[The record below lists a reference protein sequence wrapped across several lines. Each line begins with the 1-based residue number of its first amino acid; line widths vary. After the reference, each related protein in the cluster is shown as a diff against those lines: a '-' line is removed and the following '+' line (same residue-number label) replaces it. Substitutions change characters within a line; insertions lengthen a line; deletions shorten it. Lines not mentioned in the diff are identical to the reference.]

1 MRIPTVSSS
10 PPTKGDCILI
20 NEQKYSSYG
29 YLEEKGA
36 DYCGKVRCKT
46 RWAPLEQYDERP
58 RTDCG
63 VILCSPGL
71 CWRQPSRMGARNLLP
86 GLAGAPSPPPPGN
99 SRPLLPHPTSAA
111 PDVANT
117 SVAEPPPSST
127 SAIFMFFFSF
137 FMLRLSS
144 SGRGAS
150 PCLFLSINSEVSALS
165 CSWDAKNEEQSHFL
179 GNISAQG
186 PGWLAT

>member
-1 MRIPTVSSS
+1 MS
-10 PPTKGDCILI
+10 PPTKGDCIQI
-20 NEQKYSSYG
+20 NEQKYNSYG

-36 DYCGKVRCKT
+36 DYCDKVHCKT
-46 RWAPLEQYDERP
+46 RWAPLEQYDEYP

-63 VILCSPGL
+63 VISCSPGL

-99 SRPLLPHPTSAA
+99 SWPLLPHPTSAA

-127 SAIFMFFFSF
+127 FAIFMFFFSFF

-150 PCLFLSINSEVSALS
+150 PCLFLSINNEVSALS
-165 CSWDAKNEEQSHFL
+165 CCWDTKNQEQSHFL
-179 GNISAQG
+179 GNDSAQG